1 MRVEIKPLNA
11 FNFCQNSDSA
21 PKTAPSKKQTD
32 CGGCHGNQLHA
43 SILRL
48 LRLKMLLGLVG
59 CLQADYKFT
68 QKKNKINKNEI
79 ECWRREKCLTQSV
92 LFSKGLSLE
101 SI

>member
-1 MRVEIKPLNA
+1 MKIEIKPLNA
-11 FNFCQNSDSA
+11 FNFCQNSDSV

-32 CGGCHGNQLHA
+32 CGGCHGNQLYA

-48 LRLKMLLGLVG
+48 KILLGLFG
-59 CLQADYKFT
+59 CFQADYKFT
-68 QKKNKINKNEI
+68 QKKKNIYEI